1 VELDQNSPPRR
12 PARKL
17 VGALAIGLAVAVC
30 AIGIGP
36 AAARNSAP
44 AAGGGAFSVASTSGA
59 GAAYR
64 ANDDGFTVNDT
75 TGDSVAD
82 DAQFAVG
89 TLALSDA
96 ETIAIHYWGV
106 LPCNGVVDVSWQSLD
121 PSING
126 VASWWNPVDPY
137 SDPAQNAQCSISL
150 NTAQDFSWPMLCTV
164 VTHEFGHLTGHQHVT
179 DPTNVMY
186 PVYVGPIPQC
196 VAPPIGVPEPA
207 SATAPPP
214 TSSQATATTAS
225 HKTAKKHKKHKK
237 AKKTKKR

>member
-1 VELDQNSPPRR
+1 MPTDHNLTRR
-12 PARKL
+12 KPGGKL
-17 VGALAIGLAVAVC
+17 VGTLAIGLAAGAC
-30 AIGIGP
+30 ALGIGP
-36 AAARNSAP
+36 SAAHDGAT
-44 AAGGGAFSVASTSGA
+44 AAGEVASSAVSTAGA
-59 GAAYR
+59 GAAHR

-75 TGDSVAD
+75 TGNAATD

-126 VASWWNPVDPY
+126 VASWWNPTDSY
-137 SDPAQNAQCSISL
+137 GNPAQNSQCSISL

-179 DPTNVMY
+179 DQTNVMY
-186 PVYVGPIPQC
+186 PVYVGPIPEC
-196 VAPPIGVPEPA
+196 LTPPIGVPEPA
-207 SATAPPP
+207 VAAAPAT
-214 TSSQATATTAS
+214 TSSQAAATTARQG
-225 HKTAKKHKKHKK
+225 TTKKHKKHKK
-237 AKKTKKR
+237 AKKTAKR